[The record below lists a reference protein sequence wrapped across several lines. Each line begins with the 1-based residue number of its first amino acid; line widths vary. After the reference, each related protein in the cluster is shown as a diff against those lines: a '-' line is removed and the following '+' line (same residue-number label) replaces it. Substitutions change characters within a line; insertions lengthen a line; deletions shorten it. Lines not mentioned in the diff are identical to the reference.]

1 MSTIVLK
8 GPFLDRASDAQRSGI
23 DPQELRLRPD
33 VLRIGGRSLP
43 EVYFAFQFD
52 DGGLRPDLAAIVR
65 RLRAEFSDEEIAD
78 YLARR
83 VVGQ

>member
-1 MSTIVLK
+1 VSTIVLK
-8 GPFLDRASDAQRSGI
+8 GPFLDRATAAHRSGI

-52 DGGLRPDLAAIVR
+52 DEGLRPDLAAIVR
-65 RLRAEFSDEEIAD
+65 RLRAEFEDEEIAD

>member
-8 GPFLDRASDAQRSGI
+8 GPFIDRATAAQRSGI
-23 DPQELRLRPD
+23 DPQELRIRPD
-33 VLRIGGRSLP
+33 VLRIGGRYLP

-52 DGGLRPDLAAIVR
+52 DDGLRLDLAAIVR
-65 RLRAEFSDEEIAD
+65 RLRAEFEDEEIAD

-83 VVGQ
+83 IVGQ